1 MVQAKT
7 KQFVVMAEV
16 RGVVSVIIDA
26 TSKRAA
32 LARLREGDWDDKFDV
47 SLEPVGAVSWD
58 EMRGPE
64 W

>member
-1 MVQAKT
+1 
-7 KQFVVMAEV
+7 MAEV
-16 RGVVSVIIDA
+16 RGSVAVTIEA

-47 SLEPVGAVSWD
+47 TLETVGNVAWD